1 MSPVAATR
9 TILGVEIL
17 ALRHRLMKRGTARLI
32 LLAIF
37 LIAAGI
43 FIGGGAFSLGAGA
56 AHFLPTAV
64 DPLLVGGF
72 TGLSVLMLVVGFPTV
87 IATFFVGRDLLLLT
101 LAPVRSIDIFAAR
114 LTLAMAANLLISSIL
129 LAVILGVGAGAGA
142 PVVYFVLVVPLIFV
156 QVLAVTCVQ
165 TALMSV
171 VLRWVPARRAR
182 DVAAAVAGL
191 TGAGLYLAWNLSLRQ
206 SFAGRSRQDLSN
218 LNTLLQRID
227 WLPPAWPGH
236 ALSAIIAGNLTAA
249 AAWSLLSLLLGVVL
263 LVLAAALYQRTL
275 LAGLG
280 IFGSPQAIW
289 SRKARKEVRQTAGPL
304 SSPSHGEVGPA
315 LARPGG
321 AARSVGG
328 NPSPALAIARKDW
341 LGFRRDIRRLS
352 RLIPAL
358 LFPIGY
364 LFAVARPSQRMGGFW
379 AEVFLVGFM
388 SMFMSTSLATPSI
401 PSERRGF
408 QLLRMAPLPMWQ
420 VLRAKILL
428 TLPPVLALTIV
439 FSAVV
444 TIVSHDSADRAIELG
459 TLVVWLGCGFVAIG
473 VSAGGIDPRF
483 DALDDRRAVGLV
495 GTLAGVG
502 GSLGFALLSAGA
514 LALFIFGGD
523 AIGGTTRLGP
533 IPATPELGALMWGT
547 GIVLAAGSL
556 AIVGLLLWLA
566 NSRLRSNE
574 VAVANT

>member
-1 MSPVAATR
+1 MSTLTGTR
-9 TILGVEIL
+9 TILRAEIL
-17 ALRHRLMKRGTARLI
+17 ALRHRLMKRGAARLT
-32 LLAIF
+32 LLAIA

-56 AHFLPTAV
+56 AHFLPTTV

-101 LAPVRSIDIFAAR
+101 LAPVRTVEIFAAR

-142 PVVYFVLVVPLIFV
+142 PAIYFVVAVPLVFV

-165 TALMSV
+165 TALMSL

-206 SFAGRSRQDLSN
+206 SFAGHSRQDLSN

-236 ALSAIIAGNLTAA
+236 ALSAIIAGNLISAA
-249 AAWSLLSLLLGVVL
+249 GWSLLPLVLGVIL
-263 LVLAAALYQRTL
+263 LVLAAVLYQRTL

-280 IFGSPQAIW
+280 VFGSPQAIW
-289 SRKARKEVRQTAGPL
+289 SRKERRP
-304 SSPSHGEVGPA
+304 
-315 LARPGG
+315 ARPVRG
-321 AARSVGG
+321 AS
-328 NPSPALAIARKDW
+328 SPALAIARKDW
-341 LGFRRDIRRLS
+341 LAFRRDIRRLS

-364 LFAVARPSQRMGGFW
+364 VFAVSRPSQRMGGFW

-388 SMFMSTSLATPSI
+388 SMFMATSLATPSV

-428 TLPPVLALTIV
+428 TLPPVLAMTIV
-439 FSAVV
+439 FSVVV
-444 TIVSHDSADRAIELG
+444 TMVSHEGADHVIELG
-459 TLVVWLGCGFVAIG
+459 MLVVWLGCGFVAIG

-495 GTLAGVG
+495 GTLAGLG
-502 GSLGFALLSAGA
+502 GSLGFGLLSAGA
-514 LALFIFGGD
+514 LALFVYGGD
-523 AIGGTTRLGP
+523 AIGGAARLGP
-533 IPATPELGALMWGT
+533 IPSTPQLGALMWG
-547 GIVLAAGSL
+547 AGALLVVSSA
-556 AIVGLLLWLA
+556 AIVAVLLWLA

>member
-1 MSPVAATR
+1 MNALPGTR
-9 TILGVEIL
+9 TILGAEIR
-17 ALRHRLMKRGTARLI
+17 ALRHRLLSRGTTRLA

-37 LIAAGI
+37 LAAAGI

-56 AHFLPTAV
+56 AHFLPTAI

-101 LAPVRSIDIFAAR
+101 LAPMRTLEIFAAR

-129 LAVILGVGAGAGA
+129 LAVIVGVGAGAGA
-142 PVVYFVLVVPLIFV
+142 PAIYFFVAVPLIFV
-156 QVLAVTCVQ
+156 QVLAITCVQ

-171 VLRWVPARRAR
+171 VLQWVPARRAR
-182 DVAAAVAGL
+182 DVAALVAGL

-206 SFAGRSRQDLSN
+206 SFGARSPQDLAN

-236 ALSAIIAGNLTAA
+236 ALSDIIGGDFGAA
-249 AAWSLLSLLLGVVL
+249 AFWSALLIVLGAVL
-263 LVLAAALYQRTL
+263 VVLAAALYQRTL
-275 LAGLG
+275 MAGLG
-280 IFGSPQAIW
+280 VFGSPQAIW
-289 SRKARKEVRQTAGPL
+289 SRKARRPDVR
-304 SSPSHGEVGPA
+304 
-315 LARPGG
+315 
-321 AARSVGG
+321 AARG
-328 NPSPALAIARKDW
+328 NASPAFAIASKDW
-341 LGFRRDIRRLS
+341 LAFRRDIRRLS

-364 LFAVARPSQRMGGFW
+364 VFAVSRPSQRTAGFW
-379 AEVFLVGFM
+379 TEVFLVGFM
-388 SMFMSTSLATPSI
+388 SMFMATSLATPSI
-401 PSERRGF
+401 PSEKRGF
-408 QLLRMAPLPMWQ
+408 QLLRMAPLTMWQ

-428 TLPPVLALTIV
+428 TLPPVLAMTFA
-439 FSAVV
+439 FSVVV
-444 TIVSHDSADRAIELG
+444 TMVSHEAADRAIELAI
-459 TLVVWLGCGFVAIG
+459 LVVWLGCGFVAVG

-495 GTLAGVG
+495 GTLAGLG
-502 GSLGFALLSAGA
+502 GSLGFGLLSAGA
-514 LALFIFGGD
+514 LALFIYGGD
-523 AIGGTTRLGP
+523 AIGGATRLGP
-533 IPATPELGALMWGT
+533 FPSTPQLGAYMWAT
-547 GIVLAAGSL
+547 GAVLAAGSL

-566 NSRLRSNE
+566 NTRLRSND

>member
-1 MSPVAATR
+1 MNALAATR

-17 ALRHRLMKRGTARLI
+17 ALRHRLMKRGTARLA
-32 LLAIF
+32 LLAVF
-37 LIAAGI
+37 LVAAGI

-56 AHFLPTAV
+56 AHFLPTAI

-101 LAPVRSIDIFAAR
+101 LAPVRTIEIFAAR
-114 LTLAMAANLLISSIL
+114 LSLAMAANLLISSIL
-129 LAVILGVGAGAGA
+129 LAVILGIGAGAGA
-142 PVVYFVLVVPLIFV
+142 PAIYFVIAVPLIFV
-156 QVLAVTCVQ
+156 QVLAITCVQ

-171 VLRWVPARRAR
+171 VLQWVPARRAR

-206 SFAGRSRQDLSN
+206 SFAGRSRQDLAN
-218 LNTLLQRID
+218 LDTLLQRID

-236 ALSAIIAGNLTAA
+236 ALTAIIAGTFGVAA
-249 AAWSLLSLLLGVVL
+249 FWSLLTLLLGVVL
-263 LVLAAALYQRTL
+263 VMLAAALYQRTL
-275 LAGLG
+275 QAGLG
-280 IFGSPQAIW
+280 VFGSPQAIW
-289 SRKARKEVRQTAGPL
+289 SRKAHRA
-304 SSPSHGEVGPA
+304 
-315 LARPGG
+315 ARPVRG
-321 AARSVGG
+321 AS
-328 NPSPALAIARKDW
+328 SPALAIARKDW

-364 LFAVARPSQRMGGFW
+364 VFAVARPSQRMGGFW

-388 SMFMSTSLATPSI
+388 SMFMATSLATPSI

-408 QLLRMAPLPMWQ
+408 QLLRMAPLPTWQ

-428 TLPPVLALTIV
+428 TLPPVLAMTIV
-439 FSAVV
+439 FSVV
-444 TIVSHDSADRAIELG
+444 VAMVSHETADRAIELG
-459 TLVVWLGCGFVAIG
+459 ALVVWLGCGFVAVG

-495 GTLAGVG
+495 GTLAGLA
-502 GSLGFALLSAGA
+502 GSLGFGLLSAGA
-514 LALFIFGGD
+514 LALFIYGGD
-523 AIGGTTRLGP
+523 AIGGATRLGP
-533 IPATPELGALMWGT
+533 IPSTPQLGALMWGT
-547 GIVLAAGSL
+547 GVVLAAGSL

-566 NSRLRSNE
+566 NTRLRSNE
-574 VAVANT
+574 AAVANT

>member
-1 MSPVAATR
+1 MSAWAATR
-9 TILGVEIL
+9 TILGAEIL
-17 ALRHRLMKRGTARLI
+17 ALRHRLMKRGTARLA

-37 LIAAGI
+37 LVSAGV

-56 AHFLPTAV
+56 AHFLPTAI

-101 LAPVRSIDIFAAR
+101 LAPVRTIEIFAAR

-142 PVVYFVLVVPLIFV
+142 PVVYFVLALPLIFV
-156 QVLAVTCVQ
+156 LVLAVTCVQ

-171 VLRWVPARRAR
+171 VLQWVPARRAR
-182 DVAAAVAGL
+182 DVAALVAGL

-206 SFAGRSRQDLSN
+206 SFAGRSRQDLAN

-236 ALSAIIAGNLTAA
+236 ALSAVIASDFGAA
-249 AAWSLLSLLLGVVL
+249 AFWSGLSILLGLVL
-263 LVLAAALYQRTL
+263 MALAAALYQRTL

-280 IFGSPQAIW
+280 VFGSPQAIW
-289 SRKARKEVRQTAGPL
+289 SRKASRPAAK
-304 SSPSHGEVGPA
+304 SS
-315 LARPGG
+315 R
-321 AARSVGG
+321 G
-328 NPSPALAIARKDW
+328 NPSPAFAIARKDW
-341 LGFRRDIRRLS
+341 LAFRRDIRRLS

-364 LFAVARPSQRMGGFW
+364 VFAVARPSQRTGGFW

-388 SMFMSTSLATPSI
+388 SMFMATSLATPSI
-401 PSERRGF
+401 PSEKRGF

-428 TLPPVLALTIV
+428 TLPPVLAMTIV

-444 TIVSHDSADRAIELG
+444 AMVSHEAAERAIELG
-459 TLVVWLGCGFVAIG
+459 ILVVWLGCGFVAVG

-495 GTLAGVG
+495 GTLAGLG
-502 GSLGFALLSAGA
+502 GSLGFGLLSAGA
-514 LALFIFGGD
+514 LALFIYGGD
-523 AIGGTTRLGP
+523 ALGGATRLGP
-533 IPATPELGALMWGT
+533 FPSTPELGAFMWG
-547 GIVLAAGSL
+547 AGVIL
-556 AIVGLLLWLA
+556 AIGSVAVVGALLWLA

>member
-1 MSPVAATR
+1 MTVLAEFSKANPGRAGASTR
-9 TILGVEIL
+9 TILRAEVL
-17 ALRHRLMKRGTARLI
+17 ALRHRLVKRGRIRLA
-32 LLAIF
+32 LLAVF
-37 LIAAGI
+37 LAVAGI

-56 AHFLPTAV
+56 AHFLPTAI

-101 LAPVRSIDIFAAR
+101 LAPVRTIEIFAAR

-129 LAVILGVGAGAGA
+129 LAVILGIGAGAGG
-142 PVVYFVLVVPLIFV
+142 PVIYFVIAVPLIFI
-156 QVLAVTCVQ
+156 QVLAITCVQ

-171 VLRWVPARRAR
+171 VLQWVPARRAR

-206 SFAGRSRQDLSN
+206 PFGGRSRQDLANFS
-218 LNTLLQRID
+218 TLLQRID

-236 ALSAIIAGNLTAA
+236 ALSDLISGSFGAA
-249 AAWSLLSLLLGVVL
+249 AFWSLLSIFLGVVL
-263 LVLAAALYQRTL
+263 VVLAAVLYQRTL

-280 IFGSPQAIW
+280 VFGSPQAIW
-289 SRKARKEVRQTAGPL
+289 SRKARKP
-304 SSPSHGEVGPA
+304 
-315 LARPGG
+315 
-321 AARSVGG
+321 AARSVRG

-352 RLIPAL
+352 RLIPAI

-364 LFAVARPSQRMGGFW
+364 VFAVARPSQRMGGFW

-428 TLPPVLALTIV
+428 TLPPVLAMTIV
-439 FSAVV
+439 FSVVV
-444 TIVSHDSADRAIELG
+444 TLVSHDGADRAIELG
-459 TLVVWLGCGFVAIG
+459 ALVVWLGAGFVAVG

-495 GTLAGVG
+495 GTLAGLA
-502 GSLGFALLSAGA
+502 GSLGFAVLSAGA
-514 LALFIFGGD
+514 LALFIYGGD
-523 AIGGTTRLGP
+523 AIGGATRLGP
-533 IPATPELGALMWGT
+533 IPVSPELGAFMWGI
-547 GIVLAAGSL
+547 GVFLALGSL

-566 NSRLRSNE
+566 NSRLQSNE

>member
-1 MSPVAATR
+1 MSPLAATR

-17 ALRHRLMKRGTARLI
+17 ALRHRLMKRGTARLT

-37 LIAAGI
+37 LIAAGL

-101 LAPVRSIDIFAAR
+101 LAPVRTIEIFAAR
-114 LTLAMAANLLISSIL
+114 LTLAMAANLMISSIL

-142 PVVYFVLVVPLIFV
+142 PAVYFVLVVPLIFV

-206 SFAGRSRQDLSN
+206 SFAGRSRQDLAN
-218 LNTLLQRID
+218 FNTLLQRID

-236 ALSAIIAGNLTAA
+236 ALSAIIADNLTAA
-249 AAWSLLSLLLGVVL
+249 AAWTLLSLLLSVVL
-263 LVLAAALYQRTL
+263 LALAAALYQRTL

-289 SRKARKEVRQTAGPL
+289 SRKARKP
-304 SSPSHGEVGPA
+304 
-315 LARPGG
+315 
-321 AARSVGG
+321 AARSVRG

-444 TIVSHDSADRAIELG
+444 TMVSHDGADRAIELG

-523 AIGGTTRLGP
+523 AIGGATRLGP
-533 IPATPELGALMWGT
+533 IPASPELGALMWGT

>member
-1 MSPVAATR
+1 MTALAATR
-9 TILGVEIL
+9 TILGAEIM
-17 ALRHRLMKRGTARLI
+17 AFRHRLVKRGTARLV
-32 LLAIF
+32 LLAIA
-37 LIAAGI
+37 LIAAGV

-101 LAPVRSIDIFAAR
+101 LAPVRTVAIFTAR
-114 LTLAMAANLLISSIL
+114 LTLAMAANLLISLIL
-129 LAVILGVGAGAGA
+129 LAVILGVGVGAGV
-142 PVVYFVLVVPLIFV
+142 PVIYFVLAVPLVFV
-156 QVLAVTCVQ
+156 QVLAITCVQ

-171 VLRWVPARRAR
+171 VLKWVPARRAR

-191 TGAGLYLAWNLSLRQ
+191 TGAGLYLAWNVSLRQ
-206 SFAGRSRQDLSN
+206 SFGSHSRQDLEN
-218 LNTLLQRID
+218 LNTLLRRVD
-227 WLPPAWPGH
+227 WLPSAWPGH
-236 ALSAIIAGNLTAA
+236 ALSAVISGNLSAA
-249 AAWSLLSLLLGVVL
+249 ATWSLLTVLLGLVL

-275 LAGLG
+275 MAGLG
-280 IFGSPQAIW
+280 VFGSPQAIW
-289 SRKARKEVRQTAGPL
+289 SRKAR
-304 SSPSHGEVGPA
+304 
-315 LARPGG
+315 RPG
-321 AARSVGG
+321 ARSARG

-352 RLIPAL
+352 RLIPAV

-364 LFAVARPSQRMGGFW
+364 VFAVARPSARVGGFW
-379 AEVFLVGFM
+379 AEVGLVGFM
-388 SMFMSTSLATPSI
+388 SMFMATSLATPSI

-428 TLPPVLALTIV
+428 TLPPVLALTVV

-444 TIVSHDSADRAIELG
+444 AMVSHEGADHAIELA

-495 GTLAGVG
+495 GTLAGLG
-502 GSLGFALLSAGA
+502 GSLGFGLLSAGA
-514 LALFIFGGD
+514 LVLFVFGAD
-523 AIGGTTRLGP
+523 AIGGASRFGP
-533 IPATPELGALMWGT
+533 VPSSPQLGALMWGV
-547 GIVLAAGSL
+547 GVILAAGSIAL
-556 AIVGLLLWLA
+556 VGLLLWLA

>member
-1 MSPVAATR
+1 MNPLAATR
-9 TILGVEIL
+9 TILRAEIL
-17 ALRHRLMKRGTARLI
+17 AFRHRLMSRGTARLA
-32 LLAIF
+32 LLAIA
-37 LIAAGI
+37 LLAAGI
-43 FIGGGAFSLGAGA
+43 FIGGGAFSLGVGA

-101 LAPVRSIDIFAAR
+101 LAPVRTIEIFTAR

-142 PVVYFVLVVPLIFV
+142 PPIYFVIALPLIFV

-165 TALMSV
+165 AALMSV

-206 SFAGRSRQDLSN
+206 SFGGRSRQDLAN

-236 ALSAIIAGNLTAA
+236 ALGALIAGNLSAA

-280 IFGSPQAIW
+280 VFGSPQAIW
-289 SRKARKEVRQTAGPL
+289 SRKSRKP
-304 SSPSHGEVGPA
+304 
-315 LARPGG
+315 
-321 AARSVGG
+321 AARSARG

-428 TLPPVLALTIV
+428 TLPPVLAMTIV
-439 FSAVV
+439 FSIVV
-444 TIVSHDSADRAIELG
+444 AMVGHEGAARAIELG
-459 TLVVWLGCGFVAIG
+459 TLVVWFACGFVAIG

-483 DALDDRRAVGLV
+483 DALDDRRSVGLV

-502 GSLGFALLSAGA
+502 GSLGFGLLSAGA
-514 LALFIFGGD
+514 LALFIFGAD
-523 AIGGTTRLGP
+523 AIGGATRLGP
-533 IPATPELGALMWGT
+533 IPSTPQLGALMWGT
-547 GIVLAAGSL
+547 GVVLAVGSI
-556 AIVGLLLWLA
+556 AIVGFLLWLA

-574 VAVANT
+574 AAVANT

>member
-1 MSPVAATR
+1 MS
-9 TILGVEIL
+9 
-17 ALRHRLMKRGTARLI
+17 RGKARLAV
-32 LLAIF
+32 LAIF
-37 LIAAGI
+37 LAAAGI

-56 AHFLPTAV
+56 AHFLPTAI

-101 LAPVRSIDIFAAR
+101 LAPVRTLEIFAAR

-142 PVVYFVLVVPLIFV
+142 PALYFLVAVPLIFV
-156 QVLAVTCVQ
+156 QVLAITCVQ

-171 VLRWVPARRAR
+171 VLQWVPARRAR
-182 DVAAAVAGL
+182 DVAALVAGL

-206 SFAGRSRQDLSN
+206 SFGARSRPDLAN
-218 LNTLLQRID
+218 LNTVLQRIG

-236 ALSAIIAGNLTAA
+236 ALSDIIGGDFAA
-249 AAWSLLSLLLGVVL
+249 ATFWSALLIVLGAVL

-275 LAGLG
+275 MAGLG
-280 IFGSPQAIW
+280 VFGSPQAIW
-289 SRKARKEVRQTAGPL
+289 SRKPRR
-304 SSPSHGEVGPA
+304 PA
-315 LARPGG
+315 AK
-321 AARSVGG
+321 AARG
-328 NPSPALAIARKDW
+328 NPSPAFAIARKDW
-341 LGFRRDIRRLS
+341 LAFRRDIRRLS

-364 LFAVARPSQRMGGFW
+364 VFAVARPSQRTAGFW
-379 AEVFLVGFM
+379 TEVFLVGFM
-388 SMFMSTSLATPSI
+388 SMFMATSLATPSI
-401 PSERRGF
+401 PSEKRGF

-428 TLPPVLALTIV
+428 TLPPVLAMTFV
-439 FSAVV
+439 FSVVV
-444 TIVSHDSADRAIELG
+444 TMVSHEAADRAIELAI
-459 TLVVWLGCGFVAIG
+459 LVVWLGCGFVAVG

-495 GTLAGVG
+495 GTLAGLG
-502 GSLGFALLSAGA
+502 GSLGFGLLSAGA
-514 LALFIFGGD
+514 LALFIYGGD
-523 AIGGTTRLGP
+523 AIGGATRLGP
-533 IPATPELGALMWGT
+533 FPSTPQLGAYMWAT
-547 GIVLAAGSL
+547 GAVLAAGSL
-556 AIVGLLLWLA
+556 AIVGFLMWLA
-566 NSRLRSNE
+566 NSRLRSND

>member
-1 MSPVAATR
+1 MNALAATR
-9 TILGVEIL
+9 TILGAEIL
-17 ALRHRLMKRGTARLI
+17 ALRHRLIKRGTARLT

-37 LIAAGI
+37 LTGAGI

-101 LAPVRSIDIFAAR
+101 LAPVRAIEIFVAR
-114 LTLAMAANLLISSIL
+114 LTLAMAANLMISLIL
-129 LAVILGVGAGAGA
+129 LAVILGVGAGASA
-142 PVVYFVLVVPLIFV
+142 PPIYFVIAVPLIFV
-156 QVLAVTCVQ
+156 QVLAITCLQ

-206 SFAGRSRQDLSN
+206 SFAGRSRQDLAN

-236 ALSAIIAGNLTAA
+236 ALSAVIAGNVSAA
-249 AAWSLLSLLLGVVL
+249 AAWSMLSLLVGVAL

-289 SRKARKEVRQTAGPL
+289 SRKEPRA
-304 SSPSHGEVGPA
+304 
-315 LARPGG
+315 ARPVRG
-321 AARSVGG
+321 AS
-328 NPSPALAIARKDW
+328 SPALAIARKDW

-428 TLPPVLALTIV
+428 TLPPVLVMTIV
-439 FSAVV
+439 FTIVV
-444 TIVSHDSADRAIELG
+444 AIVSHEGADRAIELG
-459 TLVVWLGCGFVAIG
+459 SLVVWLGCGFVAIG

-514 LALFIFGGD
+514 LALFVFGAD
-523 AIGGTTRLGP
+523 AIGGAARLGP
-533 IPATPELGALMWGT
+533 IPSTPQLGALMWGT
-547 GIVLAAGSL
+547 GVVFAASSI

-566 NSRLRSNE
+566 NSRLGSNE

>member
-1 MSPVAATR
+1 
-9 TILGVEIL
+9 
-17 ALRHRLMKRGTARLI
+17 
-32 LLAIF
+32 
-37 LIAAGI
+37 
-43 FIGGGAFSLGAGA
+43 
-56 AHFLPTAV
+56 
-64 DPLLVGGF
+64 GGF

-101 LAPVRSIDIFAAR
+101 LAPVRTIEIFAAR

-129 LAVILGVGAGAGA
+129 LAVILGIGVGAGA
-142 PVVYFVLVVPLIFV
+142 PFIYFVIAVPLIFV
-156 QVLAVTCVQ
+156 QVLAITCVQ

-206 SFAGRSRQDLSN
+206 SFGDRSRQDLAN
-218 LNTLLQRID
+218 LNSLLQRID

-236 ALSAIIAGNLTAA
+236 ALSDLISGGFGAA
-249 AAWSLLSLLLGVVL
+249 AFWSLLTILLGVVMV
-263 LVLAAALYQRTL
+263 VLAAVLYQRTL

-289 SRKARKEVRQTAGPL
+289 SRKARKPAASSVR
-304 SSPSHGEVGPA
+304 
-315 LARPGG
+315 
-321 AARSVGG
+321 G
-328 NPSPALAIARKDW
+328 NPSPALAIALKDW

-364 LFAVARPSQRMGGFW
+364 VFAVSRPSQRMGGFW

-401 PSERRGF
+401 PSERRSF

-428 TLPPVLALTIV
+428 TLPPVLAMTIV
-439 FSAVV
+439 FSIVV
-444 TIVSHDSADRAIELG
+444 TLVSHDGADRAIELG
-459 TLVVWLGCGFVAIG
+459 ALVVWLGCGFVAVG

-495 GTLAGVG
+495 GTLAGLA

-514 LALFIFGGD
+514 LALFIYGGD
-523 AIGGTTRLGP
+523 AIAGATRLGP
-533 IPATPELGALMWGT
+533 IPVTPQLGALMWGI
-547 GIVLAAGSL
+547 GVALALGSL

-566 NSRLRSNE
+566 NSRLQSNE

>member
-1 MSPVAATR
+1 MTALAEFSKANPGRAGASTR
-9 TILGVEIL
+9 TILGAEVV
-17 ALRHRLMKRGTARLI
+17 ALRHRLIKRGTARLA

-37 LIAAGI
+37 LAAAGI

-56 AHFLPTAV
+56 AHFLPTAI

-87 IATFFVGRDLLLLT
+87 IAPFFVGRDLLLLT
-101 LAPVRSIDIFAAR
+101 LAPIRTVEIFAAR

-129 LAVILGVGAGAGA
+129 LAVILGIGAGAGA
-142 PVVYFVLVVPLIFV
+142 PPIYFVIAVPLIFV

-171 VLRWVPARRAR
+171 VLQWVPARRAR

-206 SFAGRSRQDLSN
+206 SFAGRSRQDLAN

-236 ALSAIIAGNLTAA
+236 ALSDIIAGNFGPAA
-249 AAWSLLSLLLGVVL
+249 FWSVLSIALGGVL
-263 LVLAAALYQRTL
+263 LALAAALYQRTL
-275 LAGLG
+275 LSGLG
-280 IFGSPQAIW
+280 VFGSPQAIW
-289 SRKARKEVRQTAGPL
+289 SRKDRKP
-304 SSPSHGEVGPA
+304 
-315 LARPGG
+315 
-321 AARSVGG
+321 AARAARG

-358 LFPIGY
+358 LFPMGY
-364 LFAVARPSQRMGGFW
+364 VFAVARPSQRMGGFW

-388 SMFMSTSLATPSI
+388 SMFMATSLATPSI

-428 TLPPVLALTIV
+428 TLPPVLAMTIV
-439 FSAVV
+439 FSIVV
-444 TIVSHDSADRAIELG
+444 TLVSHDGADRAIELG
-459 TLVVWLGCGFVAIG
+459 ALVLWLGFGFVAVG

-495 GTLAGVG
+495 GTLAGLG
-502 GSLGFALLSAGA
+502 GSLGFGLLSAGA
-514 LALFIFGGD
+514 LALFIYGGD
-523 AIGGTTRLGP
+523 AIGGVARLGP
-533 IPATPELGALMWGT
+533 IPVTPEIGALMWGT
-547 GIVLAAGSL
+547 GVVLAAGSL